1 MFFIICNSLSANQ
14 LRSNR
19 HIRLTEVEQT
29 LLCLIEM
36 ESVENIALGCSG
48 LLRNECPMSVQA
60 QVPAPYCSNT
70 QLDKE
75 YLPCRTK
82 LPTENGGHCAKLKIV
97 IKEPARPAIAHAI
110 ISRCVGTAASL
121 QNASTAI
128 ATAVAEPRIV
138 VKSKS
143 HAAIVSATTSK
154 CAAMDASLPN
164 ANASTAAPSAK

>member
-1 MFFIICNSLSANQ
+1 MYRKLHDWKLCNVVLSGSNTQVASKATRRPAATRLCRTTAQRMFYVDTSTDA
-14 LRSNR
+14 RP
-19 HIRLTEVEQT
+19 
-29 LLCLIEM
+29 LLFE
-36 ESVENIALGCSG
+36 
-48 LLRNECPMSVQA
+48 
-60 QVPAPYCSNT
+60 T

-75 YLPCRTK
+75 YLSSRTK
-82 LPTENGGHCAKLKIV
+82 LPTENGGHCAKLRIV
-97 IKEPARPAIAHAI
+97 IKRPARPAIAHAI
-110 ISRCVGTAASL
+110 ISRCVGTAGSL

-164 ANASTAAPSAK
+164 ASASTVAPSAK